1 MRSARAM
8 VDVFAGLAMMI
19 LAARLR
25 ERSRC
30 ASPALPCAENT
41 AARSIRA
48 HIATSPRSRA
58 PASATEQQIDIFS
71 SGVDIFTMSA
81 PTLQP
86 RTALPRDS
94 ASPQKERRVEKWN
107 TSPGGPLEMHA
118 QASSGENGGQ
128 TSSGEHAAGSSGDRA
143 AGSSGDH
150 AAGSSGDRGPNDDET
165 RAAADGNVVHERV
178 AEGNSDARVEASP
191 TKSIETTPA
200 QEALRQRL
208 STKQLQKKYEE
219 VFGVPTK
226 VHNKD
231 WILSK
236 ISDRVKIELPD
247 DPEATQTKAGVKAEK
262 QAAGAPRKSYGKH
275 VDIPVGQVRCSRN
288 DGKNW
293 RCSEMASPGHKH
305 CQKHMRWTGSAKG
318 ASKSQ
323 GRNHQAIGAK
333 RPHWMTSNV
342 SLPSGAAPSGM
353 AKNDL
358 LEVAASALD
367 ELHKKEETEAQQNLQ
382 GVSGATNPMHMF
394 GFNPQMLQPSNV
406 NQFQTCF
413 PMMPPNAM
421 VNPFAAMWWAAGMG
435 AQPPAPTPVAR
446 DEMLAPQAAPTPPA
460 HFQMG
465 MGGMDPA
472 TCMAMMM
479 MMASQ
484 Q

>member
-1 MRSARAM
+1 
-8 VDVFAGLAMMI
+8 
-19 LAARLR
+19 
-25 ERSRC
+25 
-30 ASPALPCAENT
+30 
-41 AARSIRA
+41 
-48 HIATSPRSRA
+48 
-58 PASATEQQIDIFS
+58 
-71 SGVDIFTMSA
+71 
-81 PTLQP
+81 
-86 RTALPRDS
+86 
-94 ASPQKERRVEKWN
+94 
-107 TSPGGPLEMHA
+107 
-118 QASSGENGGQ
+118 
-128 TSSGEHAAGSSGDRA
+128 
-143 AGSSGDH
+143 
-150 AAGSSGDRGPNDDET
+150 
-165 RAAADGNVVHERV
+165 
-178 AEGNSDARVEASP
+178 VEASP

-367 ELHKKEETEAQQNLQ
+367 ELHKKEETEAQQNVQ